1 MKYIHQCLLMYVDMD
16 FNLVQVLMFVVY
28 QYMYIKLIVFAIISC
43 LHCFVHRIDL
53 SLMLTLIILI
63 IQTGCFSNIIK
74 SLLAVFTQ
82 KKIQEMQR
90 NKEINCSG
98 IKNSLRCMY
107 RVDHF
112 SKASTKFLLTIRA
125 RVSPREYWP
134 MVPAVQKCHRANI
147 SQYSSRKQGN
157 GHALMS
163 LALNQ
168 CIVNFL
174 ASK

>member
-74 SLLAVFTQ
+74 SLLAVFTY
-82 KKIQEMQR
+82 KKFQEMQS
-90 NKEINCSG
+90 NKDINCSG
-98 IKNSLRCMY
+98 IQNSLRCMY
-107 RVDHF
+107 SVDHF
-112 SKASTKFLLTIRA
+112 FESQYELLTNHSSTSLYQRILA
-125 RVSPREYWP
+125 QGYGSIE
-134 MVPAVQKCHRANI
+134 MSLSANI
-147 SQYSSRKQGN
+147 SQYS
-157 GHALMS
+157 
-163 LALNQ
+163 
-168 CIVNFL
+168 
-174 ASK
+174 